1 MQAAQAVDSKI
12 FLYVACGW
20 RGQEG
25 VKLLLLGQPV
35 DRSAWTVLGGGPL
48 REHHAHGTRPDVP
61 TISVHGFKAHVAP
74 SRHDGKARRVFRNV
88 SHTVRGKWI
97 AWSQGIANAFRKLA
111 NSRRLGV
118 LEGLRSQVSR
128 WQKPLRGCRHRRAAR
143 LLCQLA
149 PRAIATLRVNY
160 CTVEYDIAI
169 PRAKR
174 TRVVILALCSW
185 LCAVGSCF
193 RMHVHGL

>member
-1 MQAAQAVDSKI
+1 MYEIAACHDACVLQTWSHFVYLVGVRQLSK
-12 FLYVACGW
+12 LSTA
-20 RGQEG
+20 Q
-25 VKLLLLGQPV
+25 LLWLQP
-35 DRSAWTVLGGGPL
+35 L
-48 REHHAHGTRPDVP
+48 
-61 TISVHGFKAHVAP
+61 
-74 SRHDGKARRVFRNV
+74 
-88 SHTVRGKWI
+88 HTLAVRGKWI
-97 AWSQGIANAFRKLA
+97 AWSQGIAKAFRKLA

-128 WQKPLRGCRHRRAAR
+128 WQKPLRGYRRRRAAR

-160 CTVEYDIAI
+160 CTYEYDIAT

-185 LCAVGSCF
+185 LCAVGLCF